1 MAPRC
6 TMRRAD
12 VFRGTGDTSRL
23 QALLLADTREQTGCV
38 GDLLASVVEDLAGDV
53 AELAER
59 LAAVEAHSHA
69 DEATTVGARRIPNR
83 QSRDY
88 LVFLGTPSGYRLS
101 ETSGVLPEVGSSI
114 VELGATVL
122 RVGPSP
128 FPGDPRACIFAIA

>member
-1 MAPRC
+1 
-6 TMRRAD
+6 MRRAD
-12 VFRGTGDTSRL
+12 VFRGSGDTSRL

-59 LAAVEAHSHA
+59 LTAVEAHSHA
-69 DEATTVGARRIPNR
+69 DEATTVRRTTDPEPAE
-83 QSRDY
+83 QGY
-88 LVFLGTPSGYRLS
+88 VVFLGTPSGYRLS

-114 VELGATVL
+114 VDLGATVL